1 MILNVFN
8 SFDSSI
14 EGTIPGKSF
23 CDLLILKFKSSGH
36 VQENSSTLPSS
47 DVPIN
52 DTLLLY
58 GEKTLILSCS
68 QLLSPTTHNKDANIT
83 T

>member
-14 EGTIPGKSF
+14 EGAIPGKSF
-23 CDLLILKFKSSGH
+23 CGLLVLKFKSSEH

-47 DVPIN
+47 GVPIN
-52 DTLLLY
+52 DTLLL
-58 GEKTLILSCS
+58 
-68 QLLSPTTHNKDANIT
+68 
-83 T
+83 